1 MAKEIL
7 QAKWLNDYV
16 LVYQPT
22 LTVHFKTNVIVNQ
35 GETFIMVQD
44 DEVKATL
51 GPGQH
56 VLNADT
62 LSFLGEFD
70 KGRALPI
77 QVYFVKQFELPG
89 HINITPSLFNIGKMK
104 VSDEQN
110 AQEALLRIQTNMNVH
125 IKGLTNFYQKVIS
138 LKLENDIV
146 TVAELMEALNTPTS
160 AVLKDLV
167 SKARGSFINNIPAMN
182 EYASSN
188 NATYLSM
195 FKEAFAKYGL
205 EISKLELSAVPTA
218 LGLEAGAFAKFKEEC
233 HQAKGGSAASQGQA
247 NGGNAP
253 ARRNNNAPASTG
265 NKKLKLH
272 RKGGYVVMLVFGI
285 IGMIIGGIARAV
297 GNVVIQQAVDNGA
310 PAEEIENARR
320 ALSSVSYIF
329 YGGLILFAAGLA
341 LIIVMSIKNKKIKAM
356 NK

>member
-16 LVYQPT
+16 LVYQPA
-22 LTVHFKTNVIVNQ
+22 LTVHFKANVIVNQ

-89 HINITPSLFNIGKMK
+89 YINITPSLFNIGKMR

-110 AQEALLRIQTNMNVH
+110 AQEALLRIQTNINVH

-138 LKLENDIV
+138 LKLENDIL
-146 TVAELMEALNTPTS
+146 TVAELMEALNSPTS

-167 SKARGSFINNIPAMN
+167 SKARGSFINTIPAMN
-182 EYASSN
+182 EYANSN

-195 FKEAFAKYGL
+195 LKEAYAKYGL
-205 EISKLELSAVPTA
+205 EISKLEISAVPTA
-218 LGLEAGAFAKFKEEC
+218 LGLETGAIAKFKEEC
-233 HQAKGGSAASQGQA
+233 HQTKGANVPAQGQA
-247 NGGNAP
+247 NNAP
-253 ARRNNNAPASTG
+253 ARRNNAPANTG

-285 IGMIIGGIARAV
+285 IGTLIGVVLRAV
-297 GNVVIQQAVDNGA
+297 YGYN
-310 PAEEIENARR
+310 EIGLN
-320 ALSSVSYIF
+320 LISTFI
-329 YGGLILFAAGLA
+329 YGGLILFAAGLIL
-341 LIIVMSIKNKKIKAM
+341 LIIMSVKNKKIKAM

>member
-16 LVYQPT
+16 LVYQPA
-22 LTVHFKTNVIVNQ
+22 LTVHFKANVIVNQ

-44 DEVKATL
+44 EEVKATL

-77 QVYFVKQFELPG
+77 QVYYVKQFELPG
-89 HINITPSLFNIGKMK
+89 HINITPSLFNIGKMR

-110 AQEALLRIQTNMNVH
+110 AQEMLLRIQTNINVH

-146 TVAELMEALNTPTS
+146 TVAELMEALNSPTS

-167 SKARGSFINNIPAMN
+167 SKARGTFINTIPAMN

-188 NATYLSM
+188 SATYLSM
-195 FKEAFAKYGL
+195 LKEAYAKYGL

-218 LGLEAGAFAKFKEEC
+218 LGLETGAMAKFKEEC
-233 HQAKGGSAASQGQA
+233 HQAKGASAAQGQA
-247 NGGNAP
+247 TNNAP
-253 ARRNNNAPASTG
+253 ARRNNNAPANTG

-285 IGMIIGGIARAV
+285 IGTLIGVVLRAV
-297 GNVVIQQAVDNGA
+297 YGYN
-310 PAEEIENARR
+310 EIGLN
-320 ALSSVSYIF
+320 LISTFI
-329 YGGLILFAAGLA
+329 YGGLILFAAGLI
-341 LIIVMSIKNKKIKAM
+341 LLIVMSVKNKKIKAM

>member
-16 LVYQPT
+16 LVYQPA
-22 LTVHFKTNVIVNQ
+22 LTVHFKANVIVNQ

-44 DEVKATL
+44 EEVKATL

-89 HINITPSLFNIGKMK
+89 HINITPSLFNIGKMR

-110 AQEALLRIQTNMNVH
+110 AQEMLLRIQTNINVH

-138 LKLENDIV
+138 LKLENDIL
-146 TVAELMEALNTPTS
+146 TVAELMEALNSPTS

-195 FKEAFAKYGL
+195 LKEAYAKYGL

-218 LGLEAGAFAKFKEEC
+218 LGLEAGAAAKFKEEC
-233 HQAKGGSAASQGQA
+233 HQAKGGSAAQGQA
-247 NGGNAP
+247 NGDNAP
-253 ARRNNNAPASTG
+253 ANTG

-272 RKGGYVVMLVFGI
+272 RKGGYVVMMVFGI
-285 IGMIIGGIARAV
+285 IGTLIGGISTAIGKA
-297 GNVVIQQAVDNGA
+297 VIQQAIDSGA
-310 PAEEIENARR
+310 PAEEIENA
-320 ALSSVSYIF
+320 AKILNYVSYLF
-329 YGGLILFAAGLA
+329 YGGLILFAAGLI
-341 LIIVMSIKNKKIKAM
+341 LLIVMSVKNKKIKAM